1 MQNTTA
7 GPQGEGV
14 EAHPDFNPV
23 DVFRLAITDELSK
36 VTGLN
41 KEDIFPTLSWT
52 NTLQKGDL
60 TIAIPRFRIR
70 GVPPE
75 QLAEEWASKVVL
87 ERVFRLGNGF
97 GHSAHLGFRD
107 PEDVSKGRKKVIIEF
122 SSPNIA
128 KKFHAGHLRS
138 IIIGGFLSNLF
149 QGAGWEVVRMNY
161 LGDWGRQYGLLALG
175 WKRYGSEEEFAQDPV
190 SHLFD
195 IYVKISNDFAPEEE
209 AFKRTSRNGGDT
221 AALEAQGLLGE
232 AKNYFRRMEEGDE
245 EALSLWKR
253 FRDLSIWRY
262 KETYARLNIHF
273 DEYSGESQVLQ
284 STMTEAERVL
294 KEKGI
299 ISFDNGA
306 WIVDFKRYGAKKLE
320 TVVVRNRNGTSNYL
334 LRDIGAAIQR
344 SRTHKMDRMIYV
356 VMSEQETHLLRL
368 FKILDLMGG
377 EYSELSKK
385 MQHVTF
391 GKVAGMS
398 TRKGN
403 VKFLDDI
410 LDDAGS
416 TMHEVMRQN
425 EAKYEQVHEPD
436 KVADT
441 LGISA
446 IMVQDM
452 SAKRINDYDFDMARM
467 TSFEGDTGPY
477 LQYAHARLCS
487 IARRTGLSNE
497 DLRNADWSLLKE
509 PHAVDL
515 LRSMG
520 QYPDVVGQALKTLEP
535 ATILTYLFKLT
546 HQLSSSYDVLRV
558 VGAPEGLEVTKAR
571 AALYDGARQVI
582 HNGMIVLE
590 LSPVERM

>member
-1 MQNTTA
+1 M
-7 GPQGEGV
+7 
-14 EAHPDFNPV
+14 
-23 DVFRLAITDELSK
+23 
-36 VTGLN
+36 
-41 KEDIFPTLSWT
+41 
-52 NTLQKGDL
+52 
-60 TIAIPRFRIR
+60 
-70 GVPPE
+70 
-75 QLAEEWASKVVL
+75 L

-107 PEDVSKGRKKVIIEF
+107 PVDVSKGRKTVIIEF

-138 IIIGGFLSNLF
+138 TIIGGFLSNLF

-209 AFKRTSRNGGDT
+209 AFKRTTRNGGDT

-253 FRDLSIWRY
+253 FRDLSIGRY

-284 STMTEAERVL
+284 STMTEAEKVL

-320 TVVVRNRNGTSNYL
+320 TAVVRNRNGTSNYL

-368 FKILDLMGG
+368 FKILDLMGE

-391 GKVAGMS
+391 GKVW
-398 TRKGN
+398 
-403 VKFLDDI
+403 L
-410 LDDAGS
+410 
-416 TMHEVMRQN
+416 E
-425 EAKYEQVHEPD
+425 
-436 KVADT
+436 
-441 LGISA
+441 
-446 IMVQDM
+446 
-452 SAKRINDYDFDMARM
+452 
-467 TSFEGDTGPY
+467 Y
-477 LQYAHARLCS
+477 LS
-487 IARRTGLSNE
+487 
-497 DLRNADWSLLKE
+497 
-509 PHAVDL
+509 V
-515 LRSMG
+515 
-520 QYPDVVGQALKTLEP
+520 
-535 ATILTYLFKLT
+535 
-546 HQLSSSYDVLRV
+546 
-558 VGAPEGLEVTKAR
+558 
-571 AALYDGARQVI
+571 
-582 HNGMIVLE
+582 
-590 LSPVERM
+590 